1 MKNFTIFI
9 CILLAITVQSQ
20 TDTTQIKVPNRQNS
34 IENYSKPY
42 VILISVDGFRSDY
55 LKKYNAKNLQ
65 NFAKEGV
72 IAKAMI
78 PSFPTLTFPNHW
90 TITTGLYPA
99 HHGLIDNNFY
109 DYKKEKFYAM
119 SKKENAEDGSWYG
132 GTPLWSLAE
141 KNGLL
146 SAAMMWVGS
155 ASDAGGF
162 RPTYYYHYHEKFS
175 PKEKVEKV
183 VNWLKLPENV
193 RPHMISLYFPEVD
206 AAGHDHGPDSKEAEA
221 SVQLIDEAVKKL
233 VNQVKDLG
241 LKNVNFIFVSDHG
254 MLKID
259 KENPIEIPEIL
270 FDKNRFDFYNAQTLL
285 RVVVK
290 NSDEVKTVFKEL
302 KKNKTA
308 DYDVF
313 LDQKFPKKLNFS
325 IKDDRYGRIGQ
336 IVLVPKAPKIFLEKG
351 KYTSIGKHGYNPYKV
366 PEMKA
371 TFLAFG
377 DAFKT
382 DKTIGEFKNINIYPL
397 VAEILDL
404 KITHEID
411 GNTDTARKVLK

>member
-1 MKNFTIFI
+1 MRKFFSFLSLMTIIALFGQI
-9 CILLAITVQSQ
+9 
-20 TDTTQIKVPNRQNS
+20 DTAQVKVPNRTNS
-34 IENYSKPY
+34 AEAINKPY
-42 VILISVDGFRSDY
+42 VILISADGFRSDY
-55 LKKYNAKNLQ
+55 LKKYSAQNLL
-65 NFAKEGV
+65 NFAETGV
-72 IAKAMI
+72 NAKAMI

-132 GTPLWSLAE
+132 GIPLWSLAE
-141 KNGLL
+141 KQGML

-155 ASDAGGF
+155 ASDAADA

-175 PKEKVEKV
+175 PEEKVDKV
-183 VNWLKLPENV
+183 INWLQLPENV

-221 SVQLIDEAVKKL
+221 AVHKIDEAVKNL
-233 VNQVKDLG
+233 VEKVKNLG

-254 MLKID
+254 MVKID
-259 KENPIEIPEIL
+259 KENPIEIPEML
-270 FDKNRFDFYNAQTLL
+270 FDKNRFDFVNAQTLL

-290 NSDEVKTVFKEL
+290 NPDEVKSVFKEL

-308 DYDVF
+308 DYVVF
-313 LDQKFPKKLNFS
+313 LDQRFPRKLNFS
-325 IKDDRYGRIGQ
+325 TKNDRFGRIGQ
-336 IVLVPKAPKIFLEKG
+336 IVLIPKAPKIFLEKG
-351 KYTSIGKHGYNPYKV
+351 KYTSIGKHGYNPYQV
-366 PEMKA
+366 SEMKA

-377 DAFKT
+377 DAFKSG
-382 DKTIGEFKNINIYPL
+382 KTIGEFKNINIYPI

-411 GNTDTARKVLK
+411 GNSDTARKVLK